1 MRALVTGATGLVG
14 RTLLSRLAS
23 PVVLSR
29 DASKA
34 AAGLRRDDVKIVAW
48 DPQVEPAPVEAFD
61 GVDAVFHLAGESV
74 AQGRWTA
81 DKKARIRDSRVI
93 GTRNLVTCLTRLARP
108 PRVLISA
115 SAVGYYG
122 DRGDEILNEAAG
134 PGSDFLAE
142 VSVAWEREALA
153 ASEAGIRVVNP
164 RIGIVLSKHGGAL
177 PKMLTP
183 FRLGLGS
190 PLGSG
195 RQWMPWI
202 HIDDLI
208 GLLLMA
214 AECEDLQGPLN
225 ATAPHPSTNRE
236 FTQALGRALHR
247 PTFLPA
253 VPAAALRLTLGE
265 FAGVLL
271 ASTRAIPFRAQA
283 AGYAFEHPDLEGALR
298 DLLQGA
304 VHRDSASGRDAMR
317 PG

>member
-14 RTLLSRLAS
+14 TSLLSRLEH

-29 DASKA
+29 DPSKA
-34 AAGLRRDDVKIVAW
+34 AAGLGRDDVKVFSW
-48 DPQVEPAPVEAFD
+48 DPQRDPAPAAAFE
-61 GVDAVFHLAGESV
+61 GVDVVFHLAGESV

-81 DKKARIRDSRVI
+81 DKKARIRDSRVA
-93 GTRNLVTCLTRLARP
+93 GTRNLVTALKRVTRP
-108 PRVLISA
+108 PRVLVSV

-122 DRGDEILNEAAG
+122 DRGDEILGEVAG

-142 VSVAWEREALA
+142 VSVAWEREAQA

-164 RIGIVLSKHGGAL
+164 RIGIVLSHRGGAL
-177 PKMLTP
+177 PKMLPP

-202 HIDDLI
+202 HLADLI
-208 GLLLMA
+208 GLLLLA
-214 AECEDLQGPLN
+214 AEREDLRGPLN

-236 FTQALGRALHR
+236 FTRALGRAVHR

-253 VPAAALRLTLGE
+253 VPAAVLRLTLGE

-271 ASTRAIPFRAQA
+271 ASTRAIPLRAQA
-283 AGYAFEHPDLEGALR
+283 AGYVFEHPDLHDALVG
-298 DLLQGA
+298 L
-304 VHRDSASGRDAMR
+304 V
-317 PG
+317 